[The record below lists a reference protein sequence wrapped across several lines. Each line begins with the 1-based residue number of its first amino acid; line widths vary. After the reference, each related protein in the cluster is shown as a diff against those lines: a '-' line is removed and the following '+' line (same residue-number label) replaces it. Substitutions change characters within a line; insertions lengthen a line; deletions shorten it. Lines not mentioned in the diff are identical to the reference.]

1 MKARSI
7 RQHLIAC
14 RRHVMAKALKRVA
27 LTSSARRL
35 PKGSKILG
43 AADREQQIEVSVRVR
58 GKHAAGLDDDALMTL
73 GAEPPSRRQYV
84 SREEFAAEAG
94 ADAADIAK
102 IDDFAHQHGLNV
114 KSVHLASRTVKL
126 TGTVGAFN
134 AAFGVKLDKVRHR
147 GATYRM
153 RKGSV
158 LIPADLKGIIVGV
171 HGLDNRPV
179 ARPHFRLMP
188 KARRRGAAPRR
199 AADGSFAVTDIAKLY
214 NFPTGETG
222 AGQCIAIIELNDI
235 DSKGQVKGAGYKTT
249 DLTQFFRRAGIPMP
263 SVASVSVDGGANKP
277 GHSDADGEVVL
288 DIEVAGAVAPGA
300 KIAVYFAP
308 NTTNGFIDAVKA
320 AAHDT
325 ARKPSVISISWGGPE
340 EPADAKQFLDG
351 LNEAIRDATA
361 MGVTVCIASGD
372 NGSADMGQ
380 GWDGKPHADFP
391 ASSPFALGCG
401 GTKLTASNGRILE
414 EVVWNEGASGGAGG
428 GGVSVYFPLPP
439 YQRGSKV
446 PKPPVSSGGRG
457 IPDVAGDADPASG
470 YEIFLNGSGTTIGG
484 TSAVAP
490 LMAGLIALINEATTK
505 KFGKT
510 VGLINPLIYAAGARN
525 AFRDITQGNNDVFGK
540 LHGLYEAGPGWDAC
554 SGLGVPDGASLLQL
568 LDK

>member
-1 MKARSI
+1 MEK
-7 RQHLIAC
+7 Q
-14 RRHVMAKALKRVA
+14 VKRVA

-35 PKGSKILG
+35 PKGSKIVG
-43 AADREQQIEVSVRVR
+43 AADPKQQIEVSVRIR
-58 GKHAAGLDDDALMTL
+58 AKRAAGLDDHALMAL
-73 GAEPPSRRQYV
+73 GAEQPSKRQYV
-84 SREEFAAEAG
+84 SREEFAVKAG
-94 ADAADIAK
+94 ADPADVAR

-126 TGTVGAFN
+126 TGTIKAFST
-134 AAFGVKLDKVRHR
+134 AFGVKLNKVKHE

-158 LIPADLKGIIVGV
+158 LIPEQLKDIIVGV

-179 ARPHFRLMP
+179 AWPHFRL
-188 KARRRGAAPRR
+188 KRIGRRGAA
-199 AADGSFAVTDIAKLY
+199 AARDATDGSFAVTDVAKLY
-214 NFPTGETG
+214 SFPTGETG

-235 DSKGQVKGAGYKTT
+235 DSKGHAVGAGYKTA
-249 DLTQFFRRAGIPMP
+249 DLTAFFKRAGIPTP
-263 SVASVSVDGGANKP
+263 SLVPVSVDGGANKP
-277 GHSDADGEVVL
+277 GHSGADGEVVL

-340 EPADAKQFLDG
+340 DPNGSKQFLDG
-351 LNEAIRDATA
+351 LNEAFRDATA

-372 NGSADMGQ
+372 NGSADMSSD
-380 GWDGKPHADFP
+380 WDGKPHADFP
-391 ASSPFALGCG
+391 ASSPFALACG
-401 GTKLTASNGRILE
+401 GTKIAAANGRILD
-414 EVVWNEGASGGAGG
+414 EVVWNEGPSGGAGG
-428 GGVSVYFPLPP
+428 GGVSIYFSLPP
-439 YQRGSKV
+439 YQSGSKV
-446 PKPPVSSGGRG
+446 PKSPTQFAGRG
-457 IPDVAGDADPASG
+457 VPDVAGDADPASG
-470 YEIFLNGSGTTIGG
+470 YQIFLNGSGTTIGG

-510 VGLINPLIYAAGARN
+510 VGLINPLIYATGARN
-525 AFRDITQGNNDVFGK
+525 VFRDITDGNNDIFGK
-540 LHGLYEAGPGWDAC
+540 LHGLYTACRGWDAC
-554 SGLGVPDGASLLQL
+554 SGLGVPNGASLLQL
-568 LDK
+568 LDR